1 MTRKSSL
8 FAAATVVTI
17 GVVLALST
25 AGASGDPPPRG
36 DVVVFVTSQGLY
48 YDSIVNGPLP
58 PQGPFQLLEMGP
70 NGLQTEFGPDD
81 PGYRG
86 GRWKM
91 DSDGDGEIDTYLLL
105 PVAAAGP
112 REPVTRSA

>member
-1 MTRKSSL
+1 MTRKGSL
-8 FAAATVVTI
+8 FAAATVLTI

-25 AGASGDPPPRG
+25 AVASGDPPPRG

-58 PQGPFQLLEMGP
+58 PVGPFQLLEMGP
-70 NGLQTEFGPDD
+70 NGLQTEFGPGD

-91 DSDGDGEIDTYLLL
+91 DMDGDGEIDTYFSCPLL
-105 PVAAAGP
+105 PPG
-112 REPVTRSA
+112 RENP